1 MVSVL
6 RSAAPLHQPLAEAS
20 PKAKLKTIL
29 GRSSQ
34 PKAVDPSAVQ
44 RSPALERSHPSLS
57 RRSIDTITDWQV
69 KQKKSKADRPS
80 TPDISFFEQDVVTVT
95 KPSDIPDNEMKN
107 GIAPRPSQ
115 RRPLRIDGQD
125 GPWAISVAENDPS
138 SYSLY
143 VKSESCYV
151 HPIPGT
157 PVERGML
164 RRSGP
169 VKYPISHALASR
181 LCLSLK
187 QSTNDVHPLL
197 SSSYT

>member
-6 RSAAPLHQPLAEAS
+6 RSAAPLQQPLAEAS

-80 TPDISFFEQDVVTVT
+80 TPLLPATPRSQPTSHFGRVAGFPSLPPYKHRMNLCYFGIISGKFPMTYAFTRYYDFSLPLGCPARSFSTLAMLYDRICYLGRFYSTGSTV
-95 KPSDIPDNEMKN
+95 DF
-107 GIAPRPSQ
+107 GI
-115 RRPLRIDGQD
+115 L
-125 GPWAISVAENDPS
+125 
-138 SYSLY
+138 SY
-143 VKSESCYV
+143 
-151 HPIPGT
+151 
-157 PVERGML
+157 
-164 RRSGP
+164 
-169 VKYPISHALASR
+169 
-181 LCLSLK
+181 
-187 QSTNDVHPLL
+187 
-197 SSSYT
+197 